1 VYLFIEKIKTYASI
15 FKFFFN
21 LIREKMDY
29 DFQQPKRL
37 RRTTHHC
44 DEVVTNMDDQ
54 TSEDLHV
61 TGVQMTSEDLL
72 SRCERLEAQNRA
84 LQSERQALM
93 RQVQEL
99 LVVGFST
106 FLELNEAVS

>member
-1 VYLFIEKIKTYASI
+1 
-15 FKFFFN
+15 
-21 LIREKMDY
+21 MDY

-54 TSEDLHV
+54 S
-61 TGVQMTSEDLL
+61 SEDLL

>member
-1 VYLFIEKIKTYASI
+1 
-15 FKFFFN
+15 
-21 LIREKMDY
+21 MDY

-54 TSEDLHV
+54 S
-61 TGVQMTSEDLL
+61 SEDLL

-93 RQVQEL
+93 LHVQEL
-99 LVVGFST
+99 LVVNVST
-106 FLELNEAVS
+106 YLELNEAVH

>member
-1 VYLFIEKIKTYASI
+1 
-15 FKFFFN
+15 
-21 LIREKMDY
+21 MDY

-37 RRTTHHC
+37 RRTTDHC

-54 TSEDLHV
+54 S
-61 TGVQMTSEDLL
+61 SEDLL

-93 RQVQEL
+93 LHVQEL
-99 LVVGFST
+99 LVVNVST
-106 FLELNEAVS
+106 YLELNEAVH